1 MEDISS
7 FYFKIDAATLLSKL
21 LTSSAYFQGSSFKE
35 GGCTPLP
42 SLSARPLGSGPGTV
56 HLGTWVRDRDGRV
69 QGVGGRRLR
78 KEQFTG
84 HLYGNLLHH
93 TTRGCTGRRD
103 EKLVREQYPQVS

>member
-7 FYFKIDAATLLSKL
+7 FYFKTDAATLLSKL

-35 GGCTPLP
+35 DGCTPLP

-78 KEQFTG
+78 NSSQGICVETSFITPLEG
-84 HLYGNLLHH
+84 V
-93 TTRGCTGRRD
+93 RD
-103 EKLVREQYPQVS
+103 AGMRSW